1 MARYAG
7 GAEDPYV
14 EFSHGTQKQASG
26 WSALVFLVVMVA
38 TAAIVG
44 RVLGLG

>member
-7 GAEDPYV
+7 RAEDDYV

-38 TAAIVG
+38 VAAVVG
-44 RVLGLG
+44 RLLGLG